1 MLFNSHN
8 FIFIFLP
15 SVLILYF
22 LFHKNYKYRL
32 TLLTL
37 ASFYFYAYWDLK
49 YSVLLI
55 ISILLNYALSFFVK
69 RKNKIAFFL
78 AILINLLILATFKYL
93 GMFINFLQLFSER
106 DIIKIDLILPLGI
119 SFFTFQQI
127 VFQIDNFNNKITT
140 PKLSEYFFFIT
151 FFPQI
156 IAGPIV
162 HHQEIFSQIKK
173 KIKLSENFLIGFS
186 IFSIGLFKKVIIAD
200 YVAVSSDAYYGAIA
214 SGYYPSLL
222 ESLIG
227 TLSFTIQIYFDFS
240 AYSDMAMGLAYI
252 FGFKLPLNF
261 ASPYQATSIS
271 EFWRRWH
278 ITLSRFFKNY
288 LYIPL
293 GGNSDHILKS
303 FFNLFIVMSLA
314 GLWHGASINFIF
326 WGMIHGFFLIVN
338 HAYRKIKEKISIL
351 KISPMFSW
359 LITFFCINLSWVPF
373 RTSNFNETI
382 VVWKSIFSI
391 DNFIL
396 PSSISMLG
404 LPTKEFIQIVDY
416 YNVSIVILISL
427 IIVFFLPN
435 IYQVFSTYNVA
446 LKSKGY
452 FSDSYSKLNFRWK
465 PNYLWLFLLILSV
478 FFSLGKL
485 SEQKEFLYFQF

>member
-32 TLLTL
+32 TLLTF
-37 ASFYFYAYWDLK
+37 ASIYFYAYWDLK
-49 YSVLLI
+49 YTGLLL
-55 ISILLNYALSFFVK
+55 ISILVNYTLSFFVK
-69 RKNKIAFFL
+69 KKKKIAFFL
-78 AILINLLILATFKYL
+78 SIFLNLLILGIFKYL
-93 GMFINFLQLFSER
+93 GMFIDFFEYLSKT
-106 DIIKIDLILPLGI
+106 DATKIDLILPLGI

-127 VFQIDNFNNKITT
+127 VFQIDNFNSKVKI

-162 HHQEIFSQIKK
+162 HHKEIFSQIKK
-173 KIKLSENFLIGFS
+173 KVKLSEDFLIGIS

-200 YVAVSSDAYYGAIA
+200 YIAISSDAYYSAIS

-227 TLSFTIQIYFDFS
+227 TLSFTVQIYFDFS

-252 FGFKLPLNF
+252 FGFRLPLNF
-261 ASPYQATSIS
+261 ASPYQSTSIS

-288 LYIPL
+288 VYIPI
-293 GGNSDHILKS
+293 GGNSAGIFKNS
-303 FFNLFIVMSLA
+303 FNLLFVMLLA
-314 GLWHGASINFIF
+314 GLWHGASLNFIF
-326 WGMIHGFFLIVN
+326 WGGIHGFLLIVN
-338 HAYRKIKEKISIL
+338 HVYRKIKDIFPIIKIGPI
-351 KISPMFSW
+351 FSW
-359 LITFFCINLSWVPF
+359 LITFFCINISWVPF
-373 RTSNFNETI
+373 RTSNLDETI
-382 VVWKSIFSI
+382 VVWKSIFSM

-396 PSSISMLG
+396 PSSLSMLG
-404 LPTKEFIQIVDY
+404 FKTQEFIEDVDY
-416 YNVSIVILISL
+416 YNVSIMLFISL
-427 IIVFFLPN
+427 SIIFFLPN
-435 IYQVFSTYNVA
+435 IYQIFSKYDVA

-452 FSDSYSKLNFRWK
+452 FSNGYSKFNLKWK
-465 PNYLWLFLLILSV
+465 PNHLYLIFLILIM
-478 FFSLGKL
+478 FISLGKM
-485 SEQKEFLYFQF
+485 SDQKEFLYFQF